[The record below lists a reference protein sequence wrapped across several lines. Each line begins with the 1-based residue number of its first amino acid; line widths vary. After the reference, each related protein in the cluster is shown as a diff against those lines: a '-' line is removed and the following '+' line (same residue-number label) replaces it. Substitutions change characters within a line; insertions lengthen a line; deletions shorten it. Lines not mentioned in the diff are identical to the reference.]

1 MQLYVRTSTS
11 ANCLPLP
18 YGVIALSCDENVEAR
33 LSDPSVIVLNPV
45 REWLSELCCNCER
58 GTAAIRLVTSSSA
71 VEKAVSG
78 CDDVDLE
85 VVAANLV
92 DRAAEILG
100 RKVRASYDRHVVYND
115 RCSTYERAVYSLV
128 AAAEISFLRSLYTN
142 NVLCENYAKKNIKQ
156 FQAWRD
162 LWLGQLT
169 GGMSTLLCLSAI
181 AGHQPSANVL
191 KQAGP
196 TAPKKLLNGAF
207 DAMRLEE
214 LNASALKRNKMGE
227 RADIAIFITLD
238 KNLAE
243 SFSRYGIHGT
253 NLDRYVGV
261 SVILPWLSENMR
273 KETKHW
279 YVNLPPR
286 ATHDPC
292 RARNAL
298 LAIEKTYPDTVPEKI
313 YSLASALDRFAMH
326 SLFPI
331 SHINTNGLSRRYCI
345 FKPV

>member
-128 AAAEISFLRSLYTN
+128 AAAEISFLRSP
-142 NVLCENYAKKNIKQ
+142 I
-156 FQAWRD
+156 
-162 LWLGQLT
+162 
-169 GGMSTLLCLSAI
+169 LLRLRALALSSSKRIASKAPFSSFFGAVGPACLR
-181 AGHQPSANVL
+181 
-191 KQAGP
+191 
-196 TAPKKLLNGAF
+196 T
-207 DAMRLEE
+207 
-214 LNASALKRNKMGE
+214 
-227 RADIAIFITLD
+227 
-238 KNLAE
+238 LAE
-243 SFSRYGIHGT
+243 G
-253 NLDRYVGV
+253 
-261 SVILPWLSENMR
+261 
-273 KETKHW
+273 
-279 YVNLPPR
+279 
-286 ATHDPC
+286 
-292 RARNAL
+292 
-298 LAIEKTYPDTVPEKI
+298 
-313 YSLASALDRFAMH
+313 
-326 SLFPI
+326 
-331 SHINTNGLSRRYCI
+331 
-345 FKPV
+345 